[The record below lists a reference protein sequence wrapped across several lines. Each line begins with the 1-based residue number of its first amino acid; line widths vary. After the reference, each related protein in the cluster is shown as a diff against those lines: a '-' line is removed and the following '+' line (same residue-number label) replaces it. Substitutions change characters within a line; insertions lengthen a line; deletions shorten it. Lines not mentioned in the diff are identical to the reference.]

1 MIPIFLAI
9 TIRATSLEVGPGK
22 PFARIEA
29 AVAVASTGDT
39 ILVYPDPSGYP
50 GTAVRIQ
57 THSIT
62 IRGVGNQPVPVRGT
76 GFDYSGSGSV
86 PRAIIQVEPTGS
98 GAKVENLN
106 LSDAHNQSFN
116 GAGVRIQ
123 AANDVTISDCI
134 IHGNDMGIMSNGQD
148 NNPTAG
154 SNQRIEYCLIE
165 GNGNFRDP
173 GFNHN
178 LYLGGTSAYLSHC
191 EIRKSLTGHNLKSR
205 THYIQ
210 VEGCY
215 IHDSANREIDL
226 PEAWDTVRHCS
237 NAVFIG
243 NRIIKDPNCSGNRG
257 VFHFGKE
264 KGSRLGSLY
273 LFSNTI
279 VSPFVSPVVTVSS
292 LGSMVVAEQN
302 IFLNPIQGI
311 ATLWDSILKDTEISV
326 KDNLFSLAYG
336 DMAGNTTGNSRTES
350 FGRVAP
356 YYLSIE
362 KGGTG
367 IVPGFKWIDGIGNVK
382 RRNSIRTELSRIVG
396 PRTK

>member
-1 MIPIFLAI
+1 MVPIFFAV
-9 TIRATSLEVGPGK
+9 TIRCSSLEVGPGK

-106 LSDAHNQSFN
+106 LSDAHNQAFN

-165 GNGNFRDP
+165 RNGNLSDP

-191 EIRKSLTGHNLKSR
+191 EVRNSLTGHNVKSR
-205 THYIQ
+205 THFLQ
-210 VEGCY
+210 VEASY
-215 IHDSANREIDL
+215 IHDSANREFDL
-226 PEAWDTVRHCS
+226 PEAWDTVRPNS
-237 NAVFIG
+237 NAVLIG
-243 NRIIKDPNCSGNRG
+243 NRIVKDPNCQGNRG
-257 VFHFGKE
+257 VMFFGKE
-264 KGSRLGSLY
+264 SGTRNGNLY
-273 LFSNTI
+273 LFCNT
-279 VSPFVSPVVTVSS
+279 VATPFSSPVMLINFQMSQIY
-292 LGSMVVAEQN
+292 AARN
-302 IFLNPIQGI
+302 IFLNTQQNQ
-311 ATLWDSILKDTEISV
+311 ATLLSSPDPNQIFVASQNMLSRGYGKVLGDNNTNKDIAFTFGLIIPPYLYQGSIPGKEISV
-326 KDNLFSLAYG
+326 SWLD
-336 DMAGNTTGNSRTES
+336 GN
-350 FGRVAP
+350 
-356 YYLSIE
+356 
-362 KGGTG
+362 GTKQVG
-367 IVPGFKWIDGIGNVK
+367 KAAIGMSSV
-382 RRNSIRTELSRIVG
+382 IG
-396 PRTK
+396 PRPG